1 MQDLTPQSS
10 FRYYWAFFEE
20 LRRLGYIEGQNLVV
34 ERFTAEGRTEH
45 YPELVRNVV
54 RTNPDVIFAITT
66 RMVLDLIA
74 VTTAIP
80 IICITPD
87 PIATGLVANLARPGG
102 NVTGVSNDAGLEIW
116 AKRLQLLREAVPGI
130 SRLGLIGSRA
140 WSNSVAGAAVRD
152 AVKEA
157 GISLVGPSL
166 RTTLSR
172 AGISPCFY
180 SDGGEPRRRA
190 HRERGSRK
198 PDEPGSDR
206 RAGGTNATAGTLHIS
221 RARRKPGLMAYGHD
235 ILDAFRH
242 IAQQIDRILKG
253 TRPADIPFFQSSR
266 FELVIKDRQGA
277 RHHDPDVAARER

>member
-10 FRYYWAFFEE
+10 FRYYRAFFEE

-130 SRLGLIGSRA
+130 SRLGRLASMVQFCCRCG
-140 WSNSVAGAAVRD
+140 
-152 AVKEA
+152 
-157 GISLVGPSL
+157 
-166 RTTLSR
+166 
-172 AGISPCFY
+172 
-180 SDGGEPRRRA
+180 
-190 HRERGSRK
+190 
-198 PDEPGSDR
+198 
-206 RAGGTNATAGTLHIS
+206 
-221 RARRKPGLMAYGHD
+221 RARRREGGWNFSRRP
-235 ILDAFRH
+235 
-242 IAQQIDRILKG
+242 IAKNHPFKSRNIAVFLQRWRRTTQ
-253 TRPADIPFFQSSR
+253 TRSS
-266 FELVIKDRQGA
+266 
-277 RHHDPDVAARER
+277 

>member
-10 FRYYWAFFEE
+10 FRYYRAFFEE

-80 IICITPD
+80 IVCITPD

-180 SDGGEPRRRA
+180 SDGGE
-190 HRERGSRK
+190 
-198 PDEPGSDR
+198 
-206 RAGGTNATAGTLHIS
+206 TT
-221 RARRKPGLMAYGHD
+221 
-235 ILDAFRH
+235 
-242 IAQQIDRILKG
+242 Q
-253 TRPADIPFFQSSR
+253 TRSS
-266 FELVIKDRQGA
+266 
-277 RHHDPDVAARER
+277 